1 MVIIAIDYGDKRI
14 GVAKSDPLGFLA
26 HSVTTIEWNRDIN
39 KPLDV
44 LEEIVDEHK
53 AGRIVVGLPLNM
65 DDSEGEKAIKVRA
78 FASMLEERCKIPVML
93 FDERLSTVEA
103 HDIMHM
109 QRKKTGKDK
118 KRIDMVAACVILQC
132 YLDEMN
138 KTKK

>member
-14 GVAKSDPLGFLA
+14 GVAKSDPLGLLA
-26 HSVTTIEWNRDIN
+26 HGVTTIEWNSDIN
-39 KPLDV
+39 RPLDI
-44 LEEIVDEHK
+44 LEGIIDEYK
-53 AGRIVVGLPLNM
+53 ASGIVVGLPLNM
-65 DDSEGEKAIKVRA
+65 DDSEGEKAMQVRT
-78 FASMLEERCKIPVML
+78 FASMLKERCKLPVIL

-109 QRKKTGKDK
+109 QGKKTGKDK
-118 KRIDMVAACVILQC
+118 KRVDMVAACVILQS